1 MHCLA
6 VLVVSLTIPAQPQQP
21 PPGMPAF
28 QKQVLDE
35 RFFSEGAT
43 AGDLD
48 RDGHVDVTAGP
59 FWFRGPDFRDRRE
72 LYPPLA
78 VDPRIYS
85 DHFFSF
91 VHDFDGDG
99 WNDVLRIGFPGK
111 QAVWYQNPRGA
122 AGHWPA
128 HVVFDGVDN
137 ESPTFA
143 DLTGD
148 GRPELVCMFED
159 RLGYAVVDWQNPTAR
174 WTWHPLSATGLGGR
188 FTHGLGTG
196 DLDGDGRV
204 DVLWKHGWWQQPA
217 ALTGD
222 PQWQH
227 HAVKFCEPGGA
238 QMLVFDVDGDG
249 LADVVTSDHAHGYG
263 LCWHRQRR
271 GEQGIGFERH
281 GIVGS
286 RPEDNE
292 HGLVLGGM
300 HALCSAD
307 VDRDGCLDVIT
318 GNRYWAHAGGDPV
331 DRDRARLMWFRCV
344 RGADRVRW
352 VPHQIDEHSGVG
364 TQVVAADVD
373 ADGAVDVVVGNKMGI
388 FVHRQA
394 PAAGDPFAG
403 EIARR
408 QALAGLLQQARKEP
422 RGGALPNAADGRP
435 LNFDFETGDLRDWT
449 ADGEAFARIVTD
461 DAVAARR
468 GDMQSAHTGRHWLG
482 SYEAARSD
490 QPVGTLTSVPF
501 VLEPP
506 HISFLIGGGRDPSTR
521 MEIVRKDDGAVLF
534 TASGHDDERMR
545 LVGADLSAHRGANV
559 LLRLFDAASGHWGH
573 LNFDDF
579 RLHAAEARTGNFAPA
594 DAIERMTV
602 PKGFRVEAF
611 AAEPEITQPVA
622 MAVDE
627 RGRLW
632 VAEAHSYP
640 RRRPAGE
647 GLDRIV
653 VFTDADGDGHH
664 DQRTVFLDR
673 LNLVSGIQVGFGGV
687 YVGAA
692 PELLF
697 VPDRDGDLVPDGPA
711 EVLLDGW
718 HYEDTHETLNSFTW
732 GPDGWLYGCHGV
744 FTHSRVGP
752 PGCPDDQRQP
762 LDAAVW
768 RFHPTAR
775 TFEVFAHGTSNP
787 WGVDF
792 DDRGQAFITACVIP
806 HLYHMI
812 QGAFYHRQ
820 SGRHFHPFVY
830 DDLSTI
836 ADHLHYQGKNAHAGN
851 GVSDQ
856 QGGGHA
862 HCGALLY
869 RGGRW
874 PVQYAGGLL
883 MVNLHGHRL
892 NHDLL
897 LRAGSGFVGSHGP
910 DFLVTHDNW
919 FLGTALA
926 HAHDGNVY
934 LLDWYDDQTCH
945 HTKIEA
951 WDRSNGRIYKLCY
964 GQGSQPPRDLGALAD
979 AELVPELFAA
989 NEYTART
996 ARRLLQH
1003 RRAIA
1008 VAPSVRAAL
1017 DDATAPEE
1025 RRLRALWALH
1035 VLGALG
1041 AADHAALLRDRHEY
1055 VRAFTIQFVLEDRQL
1070 TDAEAASLAEL
1081 AQTDASA
1088 AVRLYLAAAMQRMPN
1103 AARWPIAEALVRHA
1117 EDAGDHNLPKVIW
1130 YGIEPALVDDPQRAL
1145 RLAHSSRL
1153 PRLFEFVV
1161 RRLTEAG
1168 GSPLDAVVDAIATAP
1183 DASTTAAL
1191 VDAAQHALLRHASMP
1206 MPTRWAAARTAAER
1220 FPEQGLHDR
1229 LAFVGATFGDTSVLP
1244 TLERLCSDPKTP
1256 RDRRERALDLIVRL
1270 PGAGR
1275 YQFVLRQIEDGD
1287 LGERALRALA
1297 NFDAPEVPAQLLA
1310 KWPALPLDLRQPAV
1324 ATLCSRP
1331 TWALE
1336 LLDAIARGT
1345 VQKDLLDAPLRQQLA
1360 QLESAPLQ
1368 QKLAEVWGRTAVLS
1382 SEVQRQIDAWKQKLP
1397 DRVLAT
1403 ADLPHGRALYTR
1415 TCGACHQLYGQGFA
1429 FGPDLT
1435 GSNRRDLDYLLGNI
1449 LDPGREVARDYMMA
1463 QVKLKSG
1470 GVVMGMLTDETD
1482 TAVTVK
1488 SQAFAQVVAK
1498 ADIDS
1503 TTRLE
1508 VSLMPPGQLDGLSAD
1523 DVRDLI
1529 GYLRSDM
1536 QVPLRA
1542 EAGNAHL
1549 LFGGSTLAY
1558 WDADPAIWSVE
1569 DGEIVGRSTT
1579 GLPRNDFARSHLLL
1593 GDFELSFEVKLVGDQ
1608 GNSGVQF
1615 RSEVLA
1621 DGDVKGPQ
1629 ADIGP
1634 GWWGKLY
1641 EEHGRGLLEAT
1652 GGEQHVNKG
1661 DWNRY
1666 RIVAEG
1672 SRVRTWINDQLCLD
1686 RDDAALAKRGI
1697 LALQLHSGG
1706 PTEVRF
1712 REFELQV
1719 K

>member
-1 MHCLA
+1 MLCLA
-6 VLVVSLTIPAQPQQP
+6 ALVLSLSLPAQPQSP
-21 PPGMPAF
+21 PTAGRTF

-35 RFFSEGAT
+35 RFFAEGA
-43 AGDLD
+43 AAADLD

-59 FWFRGPDFRDRRE
+59 FWFRGPGFTERFE
-72 LYPPLA
+72 LYAPVA
-78 VDPRIYS
+78 YDPKVYS

-99 WNDVLRIGFPGK
+99 WHDVLRIGFPGK
-111 QAVWYQNPRGA
+111 QAIWYRNPRG
-122 AGHWPA
+122 GSGPWQP
-128 HVVFDGVDN
+128 HVGFDGVDN
-137 ESPTFA
+137 ESPTFT

-148 GRPELVCMFED
+148 GVPELVCMFQD
-159 RLGYAVVDWQNPTAR
+159 RLGYATLDPRQPDAP
-174 WTWHPLSATGLGGR
+174 WTWHPLSAAGLGGR

-196 DLDGDGRV
+196 DLDGDGRL

-217 ALTGD
+217 SLAGD

-249 LADVVTSDHAHGYG
+249 LPDVVTSDHAHGYG
-263 LCWHRQRR
+263 LCWHRQHRA
-271 GEQGIGFERH
+271 GSTISFERH

-286 RPEDNE
+286 KPEHND
-292 HGLVLGGM
+292 HGLVVGGM

-331 DRDRARLMWFRCV
+331 DRDRARLLWFRCV
-344 RGADRVRW
+344 REPGAVRW

-364 TQVVAADVD
+364 TQVTAADVD
-373 ADGAVDVVVGNKMGI
+373 GDGSADVVVANKMGI
-388 FVHRQA
+388 FVHRQQP
-394 PAAGDPFAG
+394 PAADPLAQQ
-403 EIARR
+403 IAERV
-408 QALAGLLQQARKEP
+408 ALAKLLQQRASP
-422 RGGALPNAADGRP
+422 RGGAVPRDAAGRA
-435 LNFDFETGDLRDWT
+435 LNFDFEFGDLRDWT
-449 ADGEAFARIVTD
+449 VSGDAFAQLSTGD
-461 DAVAARR
+461 TVAARR
-468 GDMQSAHTGRHWLG
+468 SDMTSGHTGRHWLG
-482 SYEAARSD
+482 SYEAKGSD
-490 QPVGTLTSVPF
+490 APRGTLTSAPF
-501 VLEPP
+501 VLDQS
-506 HISFLIGGGRDPSTR
+506 HASFLIGGGRDPSTR
-521 MEIVRKDDGAVLF
+521 VEIVRAGDGVVVF
-534 TASGHDDERMR
+534 TASGQDHERMKVVDADLTAHVGQTLFVR
-545 LVGADLSAHRGANV
+545 LVD
-559 LLRLFDAASGHWGH
+559 DASGHWGH

-579 RLHAAEARTGNFAPA
+579 RLHGSSQRTGDFPA
-594 DAIERMTV
+594 AAAAERMTV
-602 PKGFRVEAF
+602 PKGFRVQPF
-611 AAEPEITQPVA
+611 AAEPDVTQPVA
-622 MAVDE
+622 ICVDE

-640 RRRPAGE
+640 RRRPDGE
-647 GLDRIV
+647 GQDRIV
-653 VFTDADGDGHH
+653 VFTDADGDGRF

-673 LNLVSGIQVGFGGV
+673 LNLVSGVQVGFGGV
-687 YVGAA
+687 YIGAA

-697 VPDRDGDLVPDGPA
+697 VPDRDHDLVPDGPP

-744 FTHSRVGP
+744 FTHSRVGA
-752 PGCPDDQRQP
+752 PGCPDEQRQP

-787 WGVDF
+787 WGIDF
-792 DDRGQAFITACVIP
+792 DAQGQAFLTACVIP
-806 HLYHMI
+806 HLYHVI
-812 QGAFYHRQ
+812 QGGYYHRQ

-830 DDLSTI
+830 DDLDTI
-836 ADHLHYQGKNAHAGN
+836 ADHLHWQGKNAHDGN
-851 GVSDQ
+851 ERSDA

-862 HCGALLY
+862 HCGALIY

-874 PVQYAGGLL
+874 PLQYDGALL
-883 MVNLHGHRL
+883 IDNLHGHRL
-892 NHDLL
+892 NHDVLT
-897 LRAGSGFVGSHGP
+897 RRGSGYVGSHGP
-910 DFLVTHDNW
+910 DFLLAHDDW
-919 FLGTALA
+919 FLGVALA

-945 HTKIEA
+945 HNDIEV
-951 WDRSNGRIYKLCY
+951 WDRSNGRIYKIAY
-964 GQGSQPPRDLGALAD
+964 GDAVQAPRDLGALGD
-979 AELVPELFAA
+979 QELAQELFAA

-996 ARRLLQH
+996 ARRLLH
-1003 RRAIA
+1003 ERRAIA
-1008 VAPSVRAAL
+1008 VAPRLHAAL
-1017 DDATAPEE
+1017 DQPQAQSHQ
-1025 RRLRALWALH
+1025 RLRALWSLH
-1035 VLGALG
+1035 TLGALD
-1041 AADHAALLRDRHEY
+1041 AAAHARLLQDRDEH

-1070 TDAEAASLAEL
+1070 SDAEAATFA
-1081 AQTDASA
+1081 AMAKTDPSPV
-1088 AVRLYLAAAMQRMPN
+1088 VRLYLAAAMQRMPL
-1103 AARWPIAEALVRHA
+1103 AHRWAIAEALVVRA
-1117 EDAGDHNLPKVIW
+1117 DDAADHNLPKMIW
-1130 YGIEPALVDDPQRAL
+1130 FGIEPALAADPQRAL
-1145 RLAHSSRL
+1145 RLARQSRL
-1153 PRLFEFVV
+1153 PRQFEFVV
-1161 RRLTEAG
+1161 RRLCEAG
-1168 GSPLDAVVDAIATAP
+1168 SEALAAVCDAIRTAP
-1183 DASTTAAL
+1183 DAAA
-1191 VDAAQHALLRHASMP
+1191 VAAVLEPAEQALQRHASMP
-1206 MPTRWAAARTAAER
+1206 MPANWAAARSRAAQCADR
-1220 FPEQGLHDR
+1220 AIDDR
-1229 LAFVGATFGDTSVLP
+1229 LAFVGATFGDASVLP
-1244 TLERLCSDPKTP
+1244 LLTRLCTDAEAPPK
-1256 RDRRERALDLIVRL
+1256 RRERALELLVRL
-1270 PGAGR
+1270 PSDAR
-1275 YQFVLRQIEDGD
+1275 TAFVLQLLDDAE

-1297 NFDAPEVPAQLLA
+1297 TFDDDAVPAALLA
-1310 KWPALPLDLRQPAV
+1310 KWPQLPAARRPVAA

-1331 TWALE
+1331 AWAQSLLE
-1336 LLDAIARGT
+1336 AIAAGT
-1345 VQKDLLDAPLRQQLA
+1345 VDKNVLDAPLRQQLA
-1360 QLESAPLQ
+1360 QLGDPALQ
-1368 QKLAEVWGRTAVLS
+1368 QRLAAVWGRSTALS
-1382 SEVQRQIDAWKQKLP
+1382 GQVQQQIADWKQRLGEK
-1397 DRVLAT
+1397 VLAA

-1415 TCGACHQLYGQGFA
+1415 TCGACHQLFGQGYA

-1488 SQAFAQVVAK
+1488 SQAYAQVVAK

-1503 TTRLE
+1503 KQLLE
-1508 VSLMPPGQLDGLSAD
+1508 VSLMPPGQLDGMSAD

-1529 GYLRSDM
+1529 AYLRSET

-1542 EAGNAHL
+1542 EPGNVHL
-1549 LFGGSTLAY
+1549 LFGG

-1593 GDFELSFEVKLVGDQ
+1593 GDFELSFEVKLKGDA

-1641 EEHGRGLLEAT
+1641 EEHGRGLLEAQ
-1652 GGEQHVNKG
+1652 GGEQHVVKG

-1672 SRVRTWINDQLCLD
+1672 SRVRTWINDQLCVD
-1686 RDDAALAKRGI
+1686 RDDAALAKRGVI
-1697 LALQLHSGG
+1697 ALQLHSGG